1 MLTGP
6 ARNCEEA
13 ERALERKVQQLE
25 AEKQERVSESQ
36 REGEDVKGLRREG
49 ERGGNWRG

>member
-13 ERALERKVQQLE
+13 EKALERKVQQLE
-25 AEKQERVSESQ
+25 AEKEERV
-36 REGEDVKGLRREG
+36 RV
-49 ERGGNWRG
+49 GGISGGGGGKRLLFMSK